1 MSPVCAVTRSMSVLP
16 SVDVS
21 KADSGEG
28 KDAEFALMWPTDLVS
43 VSRAE
48 YVKDQNDDLLIKE
61 LFDQAVPSRNVGNKS
76 GGYFL
81 QIFFLIC

>member
-28 KDAEFALMWPTDLVS
+28 KDAEFALMWPTDLVCFS
-43 VSRAE
+43 CRIRE
-48 YVKDQNDDLLIKE
+48 GPE
-61 LFDQAVPSRNVGNKS
+61 R
-76 GGYFL
+76 
-81 QIFFLIC
+81 

>member
-28 KDAEFALMWPTDLVS
+28 KDAEFALMWPSDLAS
-43 VSRAE
+43 VSRVE
-48 YVKDQNDDLLIKE
+48 FVKDQNDDLSLK
-61 LFDQAVPSRNVGNKS
+61 
-76 GGYFL
+76 
-81 QIFFLIC
+81 